1 MTTRKKRIINIAIVT
16 ALILLVPLIAMQFT
30 AEVNWDLFDFV
41 FMGALIF
48 GTGLAYELVARK
60 GGAAAYRAG
69 VGFALAASFLLI
81 WMNGAVGIIGSEDNP
96 ANLLYAGVFA
106 VLLIGAAIVRLE
118 ARGMARTLIATAIA
132 QALVP
137 VVALIIWRPD
147 FSPGV
152 IGVFVLNAFFVVLF
166 VLSAVFF
173 RRAAHSAP
181 RKRSIELIV
190 RLVIKKDG
198 KILLCKSNVSGH
210 YYLPG
215 GHIEF
220 GDSITDTIYKE
231 MKEELGM
238 ERNQIYNIVY
248 KDFLE
253 QVFGE
258 GEKKRHELNMI
269 FSAEVSDDL
278 KAESKEK
285 HIGFEWVPLTELNNI
300 NLLPKAIIPKL

>member
-1 MTTRKKRIINIAIVT
+1 MTAHKKRIIGVAIIT
-16 ALILLVPLIAMQFT
+16 ALILLVPLVAMQFT

-41 FMGALIF
+41 FMGVLIF

-60 GGAAAYRAG
+60 GSAAPYRAG

-81 WMNGAVGIIGSEDNP
+81 WMNGAVGIIGSENNP

-106 VLLIGAAIVRLE
+106 VLLIGAAVVRLE
-118 ARGMARTLIATAIA
+118 ARGMARTLIATAIT

-147 FSPGV
+147 FSPGI

-166 VLSAVFF
+166 VLSALFF
-173 RRAAHSAP
+173 RRAARSAP
-181 RKRSIELIV
+181 RKPVIELIV
-190 RLVIKKDG
+190 RLVIRKGDR
-198 KILLCKSNVSGH
+198 ILLCKSNVSGH

-215 GHIEF
+215 GHVEF
-220 GDSITDTIYKE
+220 GDSLTDTIYKE
-231 MKEELGM
+231 MKEELGA
-238 ERNQIYNIVY
+238 ERNQISGIAY

-253 QVFGE
+253 QVFID

-278 KAESKEK
+278 KAESKEG
-285 HIGFEWVPLTELNNI
+285 HIGFEWVPFAEIGNI